1 MYKIAL
7 IEDDPLFRE
16 EITHLI
22 TEDCECQLVAS
33 AGCMSEAH
41 RLLSKHFD
49 GVLLDIQLPDG
60 SGLDLIPAIQQAV
73 PEAKILV
80 TTVHHNRE
88 SVITALRRGAHGY
101 VLKDDE
107 QLLTQ
112 LKAACDG
119 HMPLDARVT
128 QHLIAQVQ
136 DSSAKPKTAHLTPRE
151 QQTLAALA
159 CGLSYMEIADRLTV
173 SVHTIPGY
181 IKGIYRKLK
190 VNSRSQAVYVGA
202 QQGLVELK
210 S

>member
-22 TEDCECQLVAS
+22 TQDRDCQLIAS
-33 AGCMSEAH
+33 AACMAEAH
-41 RLLSKHFD
+41 RLLNKQFD

-60 SGLDLIPAIQQAV
+60 SGLDLIPAILHAAPQ
-73 PEAKILV
+73 AKILV
-80 TTVHHNRE
+80 TTVHHNQE

-101 VLKDDE
+101 ALKDDAD
-107 QLLTQ
+107 LLSQ

-119 HMPLDARVT
+119 LMPVDARVT

-136 DSSAKPKTAHLTPRE
+136 DPSAKPQAAHLTPRE

-159 CGLSYMEIADRLTV
+159 CGLSYVEIADQLTV

-181 IKGIYRKLK
+181 IKGLYRKLK

-210 S
+210 P